1 MLSTISRAFVAVAM
15 VGLAGTLAPVWAQD
29 AANPID
35 PEADKV
41 IRSMSAFL
49 AKQNSFSFE
58 TEVLYELV
66 FGGQDG
72 DWDLQ
77 AEKITVARNGKA
89 VVRRPDR
96 FVVKIDETG
105 NRKEYY
111 YDGKS
116 FVISDPDA
124 NVFVRKSAPGT
135 IDQTIALL
143 RDTYESDP
151 PLSDLLES
159 DLYKSHMDG
168 VEAASYLGKTRL
180 RGKHVHHIAFASR
193 GMDWQVWIADGDQ
206 PLPVMLQILRRD
218 EMFWPSYQAWFTKW
232 EFGQSIPDDIFTFK
246 EPKDGFETQFVED
259 AKFGEAEAAQ

>member
-1 MLSTISRAFVAVAM
+1 MKSAIKRTVVAVAM
-15 VGLAGTLAPVWAQD
+15 MGLAGSLSPGWAQD
-29 AANPID
+29 AADPID
-35 PEADKV
+35 SEADKV

-49 AKQNSFSFE
+49 AKQSSFSFE

-66 FGGQDG
+66 YGGEDG
-72 DWDLQ
+72 DWDVE
-77 AEKITVARNGKA
+77 AEKVTVARTGKA

-124 NVFVRKSAPGT
+124 NVFVKKSAPGT

-180 RGKHVHHIAFASR
+180 RGKDVHHIAFASR

-206 PLPVMLQILRRD
+206 PLPVMLQILQRD

-232 EFGQSIPDDIFTFK
+232 EFGQDAPDGMFVFE
-246 EPKDGFETQFVED
+246 EPKDAMETQFVED
-259 AKFGEAEAAQ
+259 AKFEQSEAAQ